1 MIPTPDLS
9 HLTSEDYDVVYEPA
23 GMYQEPP
30 GKKKRKKRTSPLIL
44 FDLCLQK
51 THFSF
56 LTLSN
61 PTPMIWKNQGLS
73 SVWKSGKVLHPKN

>member
-30 GKKKRKKRTSPLIL
+30 GKKKE
-44 FDLCLQK
+44 
-51 THFSF
+51 
-56 LTLSN
+56 
-61 PTPMIWKNQGLS
+61 KN
-73 SVWKSGKVLHPKN
+73 VLPR

>member
-30 GKKKRKKRTSPLIL
+30 GKKRKKKRTSPLIISPLWSL
-44 FDLCLQK
+44 FTEDTFLFLDALESDANDLKESRALICLE
-51 THFSF
+51 
-56 LTLSN
+56 
-61 PTPMIWKNQGLS
+61 IG
-73 SVWKSGKVLHPKN
+73 